1 MRRSKFLKRLAAAA
15 GLLNGGGFAASALID
30 AFSGAG
36 AGTSAESVPFA
47 ASATLEAAP
56 VSRVRSQLTRA
67 IPASGEPIP
76 AVGMGTYITFDLRS
90 ADVDR
95 LQSLREVLRLFHTSG
110 GRFVDSS
117 HMYGAAEAVF
127 GRLSADLNIN
137 RDCFLATKVWT
148 RGAEAGRGQ
157 MNASMRKLGRENIEL
172 MQIHNLVDWRTH
184 SKTLRRWREAGRFRY
199 IGVTHYTPSAFGEL
213 ERVLKQERFD
223 FVQLPYSAATRA
235 AEKRL
240 LPFCLDRG
248 VGVIVNRPYEGG
260 DLFRAVRGRRLPGFA
275 RELECESFGQLF
287 LKFLLA
293 HPAVTCVIP
302 ATSKPR
308 HMRDNM
314 GAGYGPLPDAKQRER
329 IARLAAGHSS

>member
-1 MRRSKFLKRLAAAA
+1 MRRSEFLKRLAAAA
-15 GLLNGGGFAASALID
+15 TLLNGSAAASALIGS
-30 AFSGAG
+30 FTG
-36 AGTSAESVPFA
+36 SASTGVG
-47 ASATLEAAP
+47 STLEAAP
-56 VSRVRSQLTRA
+56 ISGARPQLSRV
-67 IPASGEPIP
+67 IPASGERIP
-76 AVGMGTYITFDLRS
+76 AVGMGTYISFDLRS
-90 ADVDR
+90 ADSDR
-95 LQSLREVLRLFHTSG
+95 LQSLREVLRIFHASG
-110 GRFVDSS
+110 GRLVDSS
-117 HMYGAAEAVF
+117 PMYGAAERVF
-127 GRLSADLNIN
+127 GRLSSELKIN
-137 RDCFLATKVWT
+137 SDSFIATKVWT
-148 RGAEAGRGQ
+148 RGAEAGREQ

-223 FVQLPYSAATRA
+223 FVQLPYSIATRA

-240 LPFCLDRG
+240 LPYCQDRG
-248 VGVIVNRPYEGG
+248 VGVIINRPYEGG
-260 DLFRAVRGRRLPGFA
+260 DLFRAVRGRRLPEFA

-287 LKFLLA
+287 LKFLLS

-314 GAGYGPLPDAKQRER
+314 GAGRGPLPDTKQRER
-329 IARLAAGHSS
+329 IARLLAGHSS